1 MWLAICG
8 ISDKVC
14 TMDEQATTVLGST
27 IVAWLADEAL
37 RDTEP
42 ASLYGELC
50 QRLRGVGMPILRG
63 HVAFRVLH
71 PLYDASALDWTA
83 QSGVIVENF
92 RPDQSGQDDFLRS
105 PIGHVLTHR
114 LPVLRRR
121 LAGET
126 ALMDFAVLE
135 EFRAAGG
142 TDYVVFAIAFDR
154 R

>member
-71 PLYDASALDWTA
+71 PLYDASAMDWTA

-92 RPDQSGQDDFLRS
+92 RPIRAGRMISCAVRS
-105 PIGHVLTHR
+105 
-114 LPVLRRR
+114 
-121 LAGET
+121 A
-126 ALMDFAVLE
+126 MF
-135 EFRAAGG
+135 
-142 TDYVVFAIAFDR
+142 
-154 R
+154 